1 MPDYKK
7 TLTYAEKCKK
17 SVETKQELGV
27 SRNWGYYLAKEVLK
41 PITSTKQINIKAPA
55 NKDGDYI
62 SRQIFKTSY
71 LDLAEHFVAY
81 VEKNYQLPATL
92 KFTTQSKKTY
102 NIALDD
108 LIYMFARIVLFY
120 KENKAYPKYE
130 NVNSKV
136 WIKPTESKGVV
147 FDLWV
152 KIFKFT
158 PKCLDDVCEY
168 IMKYFTYE
176 FYYDDRKSNE
186 EVMRTKAGNCTDLLQ
201 LLVNMAKA
209 LGYEAKVI
217 HTQCK
222 QSGVGHVYGMF
233 RKKGVNNGNWFVRDI
248 ACIADESRYC
258 VWCEVPNGG
267 YKLAEN
273 PSWFMQNLNR

>member
-1 MPDYKK
+1 MPDYSKN
-7 TLTYAEKCKK
+7 LSYAEKCKQN
-17 SVETKQELGV
+17 VEKKYALGV
-27 SRNWGYYLAKEVLK
+27 SPNWGYYFAKEVLK
-41 PITSTKQINIKAPA
+41 HNTNTKQITIKGVTSE
-55 NKDGDYI
+55 GDHI
-62 SRQIFKTSY
+62 SRQIYKSSY
-71 LDLAEHFVAY
+71 IDLAERFVKY
-81 VEKNYQLPATL
+81 VEKKFKLPASLEFVTL
-92 KFTTQSKKTY
+92 SKKKY

-108 LIYMFARIVLFY
+108 LVYMFARIIVFY

-130 NVNSKV
+130 NVNSKAFV
-136 WIKPTESKGVV
+136 KPTEYPNEV
-147 FDLWV
+147 FEKWV
-152 KIFKFT
+152 KTFKFT
-158 PKCLDDVCEY
+158 PKCLDDVCDY
-168 IMKYFTYE
+168 ILRYFTYL
-176 FYYDDRKSNE
+176 FYYDDQKSNA
-186 EVMRTKAGNCTDLLQ
+186 EVISSKSGNCTDLLQ